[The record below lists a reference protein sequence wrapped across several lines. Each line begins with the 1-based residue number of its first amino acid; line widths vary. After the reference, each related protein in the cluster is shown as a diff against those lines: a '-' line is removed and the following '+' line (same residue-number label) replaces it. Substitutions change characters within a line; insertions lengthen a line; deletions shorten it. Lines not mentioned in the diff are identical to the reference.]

1 MCKIDVD
8 NVIFF
13 PHKLDIRAGGPAG
26 YIANL
31 KNRLDA
37 NNIKVVSADKFCF
50 DLFELMKFFIKLIPN
65 KQWRKSLRFRVNFAK
80 MCSKHLPLFLFFK
93 LHRYNF
99 KTIICH
105 RVWDVP
111 MIRRYIN
118 KYNPTAKL
126 MLMSHCPQSPS
137 SEFWEALE
145 SRQKKQITLK
155 KIEKFEKEAFELA
168 DYLIFP
174 SDEATEP
181 YSFSIPYFDELKKTK
196 KFYYI
201 PTGANKI
208 EISKNK
214 EELRN
219 KYNITTQYVISYLGR
234 HNEIKGYDLL
244 KKIAQSIL
252 DKRDDITFLI
262 AGNLSNDIKPLEHPK
277 WIEIG
282 RTHPTNV
289 LSIADLFILP
299 NRQTYFD
306 LVLLEVLS
314 SGVPVFASN
323 TGGNKSVY
331 KQTGAIKLYDTID
344 DCVNLIDEFFM
355 LTEKERKA
363 LGNKCVDSYLANYTP
378 EIFANN
384 YKNMI
389 KQIVEDIK

>member
-1 MCKIDVD
+1 M
-8 NVIFF
+8 
-13 PHKLDIRAGGPAG
+13 
-26 YIANL
+26 
-31 KNRLDA
+31 
-37 NNIKVVSADKFCF
+37 
-50 DLFELMKFFIKLIPN
+50 
-65 KQWRKSLRFRVNFAK
+65 
-80 MCSKHLPLFLFFK
+80 
-93 LHRYNF
+93 
-99 KTIICH
+99 
-105 RVWDVP
+105 
-111 MIRRYIN
+111 
-118 KYNPTAKL
+118 
-126 MLMSHCPQSPS
+126 
-137 SEFWEALE
+137 
-145 SRQKKQITLK
+145 
-155 KIEKFEKEAFELA
+155 
-168 DYLIFP
+168 
-174 SDEATEP
+174 
-181 YSFSIPYFDELKKTK
+181 
-196 KFYYI
+196 
-201 PTGANKI
+201 
-208 EISKNK
+208 
-214 EELRN
+214 RN
-219 KYNITTQYVISYLGR
+219 KYNITTKYVISYLGR

-355 LTEKERKA
+355 LTEKERKT
-363 LGNKCVDSYLANYTP
+363 LGNKCIDSYLANYTP
-378 EIFANN
+378 EIFASN